1 MAARKNNNAGNNNKA
16 NANVNA
22 NVNANANANVE
33 GVMENVMEN
42 MNAVETAETTNTTA
56 STTASTTNGRPR
68 GNITKSKTVSNEPIL
83 TRPYQGASFQIET
96 AQPFAG
102 MTLAQLTEEL
112 GEEYVLDCCMK
123 SVVITIQ
130 SLVRKAYKDGDSVES
145 IQASMAD
152 WRPSHKARKVPS
164 LSNFKK
170 LSRDEQLR
178 LLAAMQAAMEAGT
191 DA

>member
-1 MAARKNNNAGNNNKA
+1 MAARKNNNSKA

-22 NVNANANANVE
+22 NVNANANVE
-33 GVMENVMEN
+33 GVMENVEV
-42 MNAVETAETTNTTA
+42 VETVATDTA
-56 STTASTTNGRPR
+56 ATESTTASTTNGRPR

-112 GEEYVLDCCMK
+112 GEEYVLDCVMK
-123 SVVITIQ
+123 SIVITIQ
-130 SLVRKAYKDGDSVES
+130 SLVRKQFKDGETIES